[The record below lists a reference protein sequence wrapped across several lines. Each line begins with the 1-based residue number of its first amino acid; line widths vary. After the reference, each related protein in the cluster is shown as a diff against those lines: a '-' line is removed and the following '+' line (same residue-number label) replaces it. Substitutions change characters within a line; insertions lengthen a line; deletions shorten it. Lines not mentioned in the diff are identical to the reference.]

1 MNLMMRQRTTV
12 VNSAVGLMLAGV
24 AITGCSSTSTV
35 PKANVESVMLT
46 QMNGALEEAGLMV
59 SAVTC
64 PGDIEKKVGATINCE
79 VSLSGAD
86 GTRTGVLLVTV
97 ISVDDGGAQLEGEIT
112 G

>member
-1 MNLMMRQRTTV
+1 MMMRQRTTV

-35 PKANVESVMLT
+35 PKANVESQMLPM
-46 QMNGALEEAGLMV
+46 MNGALQEAGLTA

-64 PGDIEKKVGATINCE
+64 PGDLEKKVGATINCE
-79 VSLSGAD
+79 ISLRGAD

-97 ISVDDGGAQLEGEIT
+97 VSVDDGGAQLEGEIT